1 MIFSVSSQLY
11 EEVLARLTDKIDARN
26 YFSGSFSFEYEEVV
40 CRMVVSCFV
49 YRRPVVMPEG
59 AKSAIVDLVP
69 VWWEFHTTD
78 SAGERLNDFSF
89 SELRRLLHA

>member
-69 VWWEFHTTD
+69 VWWEFHTFID
-78 SAGERLNDFSF
+78 GQEVINNFSF
-89 SELRRLLHA
+89 NEMREYI